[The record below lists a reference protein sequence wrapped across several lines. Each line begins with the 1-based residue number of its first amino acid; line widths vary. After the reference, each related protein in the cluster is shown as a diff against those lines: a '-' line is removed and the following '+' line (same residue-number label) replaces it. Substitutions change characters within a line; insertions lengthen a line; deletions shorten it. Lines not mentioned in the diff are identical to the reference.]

1 MDMEMEME
9 KRRANS
15 GRSRG
20 SSSGTYLFG
29 QRLLSCVL
37 CLFVIYWQRRIKWLL
52 QCRVIQETETKRR
65 RALGRWNKS
74 EENR

>member
-37 CLFVIYWQRRIKWLL
+37 CLVL
-52 QCRVIQETETKRR
+52 V
-65 RALGRWNKS
+65 RALLATDNKMATTDS
-74 EENR
+74 VA